1 MPHCV
6 CVCVHILLTHIHTI
20 YSHITHTIHYHTCT
34 ITHTMHS
41 PTAPCK
47 EMERER
53 DVGRESVMMYSVL
66 LHHLFVLHFNYPII
80 GNNCLLLCDP
90 TCLCSQHIL
99 SQRILR
105 LLGLVS
111 PAGSICGQFL
121 CERHLYSL
129 PLSRKWAWA
138 SMRVIIILLGH

>member
-1 MPHCV
+1 MCIMHATLCVCVCV
-6 CVCVHILLTHIHTI
+6 CVCVHILLTHMHTI
-20 YSHITHTIHYHTCT
+20 YSHITHTIHHHTCT
-34 ITHTMHS
+34 ITHTHTMHS

-53 DVGRESVMMYSVL
+53 EDVGRESVMVYSVL
-66 LHHLFVLHFNYPII
+66 LHHLFVLHFNCPII
-80 GNNCLLLCDP
+80 GNYCLLLCDQA
-90 TCLCSQHIL
+90 CLCSQHIL

-111 PAGSICGQFL
+111 PTGSICGRFL

-129 PLSRKWAWA
+129 PLSRK
-138 SMRVIIILLGH
+138 